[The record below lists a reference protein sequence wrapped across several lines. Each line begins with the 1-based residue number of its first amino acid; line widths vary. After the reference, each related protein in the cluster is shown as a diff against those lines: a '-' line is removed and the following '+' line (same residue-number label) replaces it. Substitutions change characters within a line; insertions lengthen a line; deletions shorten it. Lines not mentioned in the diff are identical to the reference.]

1 MPFISTKTNVN
12 VPKEKEIQLK
22 ERLGQ
27 AIAII
32 PGKSESWLMLAIEGD
47 VPMYFRGDDSAPTA
61 FIEVKIFGSASPDAY
76 SRMTKEELLELVS
89 RQNDAINS
97 LDAQRY
103 DASAVIEHLVQ
114 VTHEMHNLRY
124 HDADRSHCQDRVDDW
139 ISEMYTK
146 YPIYIVSAEKV
157 NARPENAF
165 EIKKENDDED
175 TNS

>member
-61 FIEVKIFGSASPDAY
+61 FIEVKIFGNASPDAY
-76 SRMTKEELLELVS
+76 SRMTKELT
-89 RQNDAINS
+89 AIYGDI
-97 LDAQRY
+97 LGVAPDHMYIRY
-103 DASAVIEHLVQ
+103 FGS
-114 VTHEMHNLRY
+114 
-124 HDADRSHCQDRVDDW
+124 DDW
-139 ISEMYTK
+139 GWNGS
-146 YPIYIVSAEKV
+146 
-157 NARPENAF
+157 NF
-165 EIKKENDDED
+165 
-175 TNS
+175 